1 MPLLCFPVRFVL
13 SDEYDEEATGARIC
27 TSMSMS
33 MMVEARAGKGKGLA
47 TFTYHI
53 IVQWHKVTELHEVLF
68 LLYCI
73 LKWKELPRDRPRM
86 TR

>member
-1 MPLLCFPVRFVL
+1 MPLLCFPVRFIL
-13 SDEYDEEATGARIC
+13 SDEYDEEATGARID

-53 IVQWHKVTELHEVLF
+53 IVQWHKVKFCFCCTVFSSGKKCREIALG
-68 LLYCI
+68 
-73 LKWKELPRDRPRM
+73 
-86 TR
+86 